1 MKLVTRSFFPFTVAA
16 ILLVIPVAR
25 ITFAEESLMGNE
37 RLGTISSKRYGTTPD
52 GQDVHE
58 YTLTNA
64 SGDPLEVRIIT
75 LGGIVTSIQAPDRH
89 RQSANVVLG
98 FDNLQDYVTKNPYF
112 GCVTGRYA
120 NRLAKGR
127 FTIEGVQY
135 CLDINNEPNSLHGGL
150 VGFDKK
156 VWEVTKAEVESEG
169 VVLGLHY
176 LSVAGEGY
184 EPDACA
190 DGKPGY
196 PGNLDVHVTY
206 TLNNQNQLVVDS
218 VATTDA
224 PTVVNLTNH
233 TYWNLAGEGEGDI
246 TDHILRLN
254 ADSYTPVDQTLIP
267 TGEIELVEGTPF
279 DFRTP
284 KPIRDDLHSDHPQ
297 IAIGRGFDHNWVLA
311 RESPNDASLI
321 LAATLHEPE
330 SGRLLKVWTTEPGIQ
345 LYTGNFLDGTLVG
358 PSQRA
363 YQQRSGLALE
373 TQHFPDS
380 PNQPGFPSTVLL
392 PGETHETTT
401 IFALSAHRSELPK
414 P

>member
-1 MKLVTRSFFPFTVAA
+1 MTLVTRSFYPFAVAA
-16 ILLVIPVAR
+16 ILLVIPAAR

-37 RLGTISSKRYGTTPD
+37 RLGTISSERYGTTPD

-75 LGGIVTSIQAPDRH
+75 LGGIVTSIQAPDRQ
-89 RQSANVVLG
+89 RQSTNVVLG
-98 FDNLQDYVTKNPYF
+98 FDNLQDYATKNPYF

-127 FTIEGVQY
+127 FTLEGVQY

-156 VWEVTKAEVESEG
+156 VWEVTKAEVGSEG

-176 LSVAGEGY
+176 LSLAGEGY

-224 PTVVNLTNH
+224 PTVINLTNH

-284 KPIRDDLHSDHPQ
+284 KPIRDDLYSDHPQ

-311 RESPNDASLI
+311 RESPDDASLI
-321 LAATLHEPE
+321 LAATLHEPA

-392 PGETHETTT
+392 PGETYETTS
-401 IFALSAHRSELPK
+401 IFELSVHRSEPPK

>member
-1 MKLVTRSFFPFTVAA
+1 MKLVTRSSFRFAVAV

-25 ITFAEESLMGNE
+25 ITFAEESLMDNE
-37 RLGTISSKRYGTTPD
+37 RLGTISSERYGTTPD

-64 SGDPLEVRIIT
+64 SDDPLEVRIIT
-75 LGGIVTSIQAPDRH
+75 LGGIVTSIQAPDRQ

-98 FDNLQDYVTKNPYF
+98 FDNLPDYGTKNPYF

-120 NRLAKGR
+120 NRIAKGR
-127 FTIEGVQY
+127 FTLGGVQY

-156 VWEVTKAEVESEG
+156 VWEVTKAEAGSEG

-246 TDHILRLN
+246 IDHILKLN

-267 TGEIELVEGTPF
+267 TGEIKLVEGTPF

-284 KPIRDDLHSDHPQ
+284 KPIRDDLDSDHPQ

-311 RESPNDASLI
+311 RESPDDASLI

-330 SGRLLKVWTTEPGIQ
+330 SGRLLKVWTTAE
-345 LYTGNFLDGTLVG
+345 
-358 PSQRA
+358 
-363 YQQRSGLALE
+363 
-373 TQHFPDS
+373 H
-380 PNQPGFPSTVLL
+380 
-392 PGETHETTT
+392 
-401 IFALSAHRSELPK
+401 
-414 P
+414 